1 MEFRERLDVPKDL
14 EKLDEAE
21 RVKRLHHQLGVMY
34 DRVFPSGDW
43 EGEQLEQVDKNLAIF
58 ERNTFEERTVT
69 DATVLLEGLNDF
81 LKDVRE
87 TLPGT
92 LSLEQ
97 LETRKGRHDFNR
109 KLFRDVLKS
118 IRDILQ
124 QSAKDTGT
132 LDELQMMKCVDMN
145 IHYFRDIPHNWQRG
159 KAQEES
165 IVNDEQRA
173 TEGLQRIQ
181 EVLTSIK

>member
-34 DRVFPSGDW
+34 DRVFLSGDW
-43 EGEQLEQVDKNLAIF
+43 EGEQLEKIDKDLIVRTNIF
-58 ERNTFEERTVT
+58 EDRQVT
-69 DATVLLEGLNDF
+69 DGAVLLEELNEF
-81 LKDVRE
+81 LKGVRE

-109 KLFRDVLKS
+109 KLFRDVLRS